1 MEDTMLYS
9 ALASIPAAFHRSA
22 LLKAAVANAALV
34 LALQT
39 PVLPLLP
46 ALPAAAQDSASPCP
60 IPEEG
65 IWLTQNA
72 KRKQLTQI
80 EVKSRCDGQQL
91 TIRARAYTSCI
102 PRDCK
107 WGWTEAFYRADGS
120 LRVELKGFYG
130 MRVIDMRIFGGQR
143 MEATVMADPHD
154 PEVVETITTHM
165 LTRQR

>member
-1 MEDTMLYS
+1 MLYS
-9 ALASIPAAFHRSA
+9 ALAALCRPV
-22 LLKAAVANAALV
+22 LLKAALVQAALV

-39 PVLPLLP
+39 PGLPVLP
-46 ALPAAAQDSASPCP
+46 ATSAAAQETASPCP
-60 IPEEG
+60 VPEEG
-65 IWLTQNA
+65 IWVTQNA
-72 KRKQLTQI
+72 KRKQLTQL
-80 EVKSRCDGQQL
+80 EVKSRCDGQEL

-130 MRVIDMRIFGGQR
+130 MRIIDMRIFGDQR
-143 MEATVMADPHD
+143 MEATVVADPHD

-165 LTRQR
+165 LTRRR

>member
-1 MEDTMLYS
+1 MLYS
-9 ALASIPAAFHRSA
+9 ALTAFRRPV
-22 LLKAAVANAALV
+22 LLKAALVYAALV

-39 PVLPLLP
+39 AGSPVLPVTS
-46 ALPAAAQDSASPCP
+46 AAAQEKASPCP

-65 IWLTQNA
+65 TWVTENA
-72 KRKQLTQI
+72 KRKQLTEI
-80 EVKSRCDGQQL
+80 EVKSRCEGQRL
-91 TIRARAYTSCI
+91 TIRVRAYTSCT

-130 MRVIDMRIFGGQR
+130 LRVIDMRIFGDQR
-143 MEATVMADPHD
+143 MEATVVADPHD
-154 PEVVETITTHM
+154 PEVVETVTTHM